1 MTVGNSAP
9 GGESTHPGRALGCG
23 NALFGWLLPTVV
35 ALTGAWLI
43 GTYFPRSSSRGS
55 CGDMEQ
61 RACTGSDAGY
71 FFLGFGGAWIF
82 GIACVAV
89 ALRAWTHR
97 RGAPLGFV
105 VSAGVVVAL
114 VCIRREISSESESP
128 ESPWLLVPIVLS
140 AVAALAAVPLALR
153 SRRRKSRR
161 QLRYEADRQ
170 RLRERGMIAVGRII
184 QIADTGVTV
193 NDQPRLTVTV
203 SYTRADGS
211 PATAS
216 VTRTFP
222 RYELPRRGGAVQVRY
237 LPEDPSQIE
246 VILGPDD
253 ATVGT
258 TPQDAAPRLVSELEH
273 LAALHAT
280 GSLSEAEFT
289 SAKRLLLGGA

>member
-1 MTVGNSAP
+1 M
-9 GGESTHPGRALGCG
+9 
-23 NALFGWLLPTVV
+23 LFGWLLPTAV

-55 CGDMEQ
+55 CGDIGQ

-82 GIACVAV
+82 GIACVV
-89 ALRAWTHR
+89 IGLRAWTSG

-105 VSAGVVVAL
+105 FSAGVVVAL
-114 VCIRREISSESESP
+114 VCIQHEISSEN
-128 ESPWLLVPIVLS
+128 PWLLVPTAPS

-170 RLRERGMIAVGRII
+170 RLRERGMTAVGRII

-193 NDQPRLTVTV
+193 NDQPGLTVTV

-273 LAALHAT
+273 LAALHAI